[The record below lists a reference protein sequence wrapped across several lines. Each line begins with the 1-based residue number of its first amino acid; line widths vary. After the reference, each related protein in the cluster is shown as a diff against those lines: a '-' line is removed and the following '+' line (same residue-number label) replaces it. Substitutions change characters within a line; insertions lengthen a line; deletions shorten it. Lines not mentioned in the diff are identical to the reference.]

1 MSTESILNLIINNAV
16 VILAAAI
23 GAFATIR
30 SVQKT
35 IRNQENQRQEDNK
48 KNALPMIKIDT
59 SVKLSSS
66 NYNELNVKQKT
77 KLTPKEQKPFHIN
90 KLLEIPIRNVG
101 LREMYNVRAVFCAND
116 NFEKSSK
123 PQDITPI
130 IYKDDSSC
138 MAINIITYMPKS
150 IDKSPVEFVSDSHVS
165 RLATKLSFII
175 LFDDC
180 FNNSYQQKFAV
191 DLTYDY
197 LKITDGRGSGLYKD
211 FENSELID
219 YEVLSAPKIIEKTNP

>member
-16 VILAAAI
+16 VILTAVI
-23 GAFATIR
+23 GVFATIR

-59 SVKLSSS
+59 SVKFSSS

-101 LREMYNVRAVFCAND
+101 LREMYNIRAVFCAND

-130 IYKDDSSC
+130 IYKDDLSC

-150 IDKSPVEFVSDSHVS
+150 IDESSVEPVSNSHV
-165 RLATKLSFII
+165 RPVTKISFTI

-180 FNNSYQQKFAV
+180 FDNSYQQEFAV

-197 LKITDGRGSGLYKD
+197 LKIIDGKDNGLYKD

-219 YEVLSAPKIIEKTNP
+219 YEVLSAPKIIEKSIN